1 MSRDRAVPSVL
12 PGDPS
17 WWFADALAAE
27 GGAPP
32 SPSLAGEI
40 TADVAIVGGGYT
52 GLWTA
57 LALRER
63 APGLSVVLIEASLCG
78 SGASGKNGGKVHGYW
93 ASLGGMETSIGSDAA
108 LAVARA
114 GTRAQDAIR
123 RFATAPGRDVWWRE
137 GGNVRISAAPAQ
149 DAKVAAI
156 VTTARRLGVPDTA
169 RELSAQEVA
178 AYCRSPV
185 FRGGI
190 YLPEGANVHPARL
203 ARALRQAAIQA
214 GVTIHENT
222 PLTGLDAGSPNRLRT
237 PAGQIVAREVVL
249 ATNIGL
255 AARREISP
263 YVSVFSSYAL
273 MTEPVPDKLREI
285 GWTGEEGLSDLRMFL
300 HYFRRTIDG
309 RVLMGSGSGPIS
321 YRGNTLDDGL
331 TQDAAS
337 AARAERGLRRLLPGL
352 GDVAVAK
359 SWGGGIDVSADRLPF
374 FRTLP
379 GTRVHYGCG
388 YSGHGVNPTYIGGQS
403 LASLV
408 LGGQDE
414 WANLP
419 FCRRE
424 LPALPPEPFRV
435 VGGRFVRWGII
446 GCEEAEE
453 RGQVAPA
460 LMRAAAAIPKLFG
473 LRIGTR

>member
-1 MSRDRAVPSVL
+1 ML

-17 WWFADALAAE
+17 WWFTDALKAE
-27 GGAPP
+27 GGAAP
-32 SPSLAGEI
+32 SPSLSGEI
-40 TADVAIVGGGYT
+40 TADVAIVGGGFT

-63 APGLSVVLIEASLCG
+63 APGLSVVLIEAALCG
-78 SGASGKNGGKVHGYW
+78 SGASGKNGGKAHGYW
-93 ASLGGMETSIGSDAA
+93 ASLGGMEASLGADAA

-137 GGNVRISAAPAQ
+137 AGNVRVSASPAQ
-149 DAKVAAI
+149 DAKVAATI
-156 VTTARRLGVPDTA
+156 ATARRLGVPDTA
-169 RELSAQEVA
+169 RELSPQEVA
-178 AYCRSPV
+178 AYCKSPA

-190 YLPEGANVHPARL
+190 FLPEGANVHPARL
-203 ARALRQAAIQA
+203 VRALRQAAIEA
-214 GVTIHENT
+214 GVTIYENT
-222 PLTGLDAGSPNRLRT
+222 PLTGLDTGSPNRIRT
-237 PAGQIVAREVVL
+237 SSGQIVAREVVL
-249 ATNIGL
+249 ATNTNL
-255 AARREISP
+255 ASRPEISP

-285 GWTGEEGLSDLRMFL
+285 GWTGEEGLADMRMFV
-300 HYFRRTIDG
+300 HYFRKTIDG

-321 YRGNTLDDGL
+321 YNGNAVDPSL
-331 TQDAAS
+331 TEDAPS

-359 SWGGGIDVSADRLPF
+359 IWGGGIDVSSDRLPF

-408 LGGQDE
+408 LGEQDE

-424 LPALPPEPFRV
+424 LSALPPEPFRV

-453 RGQVAPA
+453 RGEIPPA
-460 LMRAAAAIPKLFG
+460 AMRAAAAIPKLFG